1 MFSHFVC
8 TFVHQHICTFI
19 TFVKV
24 KSSNTSFTNRLHNV
38 DVCAVSLGI
47 SIAQMTN
54 LFSSLNI
61 KGTTLKNRIAVSP
74 MCEYSSTDGFANDW
88 HLVHLGA
95 FATGGAGLIITE
107 AAAVSPE
114 GRITYADLGIW
125 KDEHIEKL
133 KQITT
138 FIEAQ
143 GAVPGIQLAHAGR
156 KASHDKPW
164 LGGKQFASN
173 HENGWAT
180 VAPGALAFTNGEEA
194 PHELDKAGIAKVKAD
209 FKSSAQRALKAGF
222 KVAEVHGAHGY
233 LLHQFYSPLSNQRTD
248 EYGGSFENRIRLLVE
263 VVETVREVWPQNYP
277 LFVRISATD
286 WTEGGWTIEDS
297 VKLAVVL
304 KEKGVDLVDCSSGGN
319 VPKAAIPNNP
329 GYQVEFAEKIKAQ
342 TGILTGAVGLI
353 TTPAQANEIVEKGQ
367 ADIVLMAREM
377 LRDPH
382 FALRAAHELGH
393 EVEWPAQY
401 ERAQWR

>member
-1 MFSHFVC
+1 MS
-8 TFVHQHICTFI
+8 
-19 TFVKV
+19 
-24 KSSNTSFTNRLHNV
+24 
-38 DVCAVSLGI
+38 
-47 SIAQMTN
+47 N
-54 LFSSLNI
+54 LFSPLTI
-61 KGTTLKNRIAVSP
+61 KGVTLKNRITVSP

-95 FATGGAGLIITE
+95 FATGGAALIITE

-143 GAVPGIQLAHAGR
+143 GAVAGIQLAHAGR

-164 LGGKQFASN
+164 LGGKQFASD
-173 HENGWAT
+173 HENGWLT
-180 VAPGALAFTNGEEA
+180 FGPSALAFTEGEEA
-194 PHELDKAGIAKVKAD
+194 PLELDKAGIENVKAD
-209 FKSSAQRALKAGF
+209 FKAAAERALKAGF

-233 LLHQFYSPLSNQRTD
+233 LMHQFYSPLSNQRTD
-248 EYGGSFENRIRLLVE
+248 EYGGSFDNRIRLLVE
-263 VVETVREVWPQNYP
+263 VTETVRSVWPEDYP
-277 LFVRISATD
+277 VFVRISATD

-297 VKLAVVL
+297 VKLAAVL
-304 KEKGVDLVDCSSGGN
+304 KEKNVDLIDSSSGGN
-319 VPKAAIPNNP
+319 VPKAAIPNKP
-329 GYQVEFAEKIKAQ
+329 GYQVEFAEQIKKQ

-353 TTPAQANEIVEKGQ
+353 TTPAQANEIVENEQ
-367 ADIVLMAREM
+367 ADLVLLAREM

-382 FALRAAHELGH
+382 FALRAAHELGQH
-393 EVEWPAQY
+393 IEWPAQY

>member
-1 MFSHFVC
+1 M
-8 TFVHQHICTFI
+8 
-19 TFVKV
+19 
-24 KSSNTSFTNRLHNV
+24 N
-38 DVCAVSLGI
+38 
-47 SIAQMTN
+47 N
-54 LFSSLNI
+54 LFSPLTI
-61 KGTTLKNRIAVSP
+61 KGVTLKNRITVSP

-95 FATGGAGLIITE
+95 FATGGAALIITE

-143 GAVPGIQLAHAGR
+143 GALAGIQLAHAGR

-164 LGGKQFASN
+164 RGGKQFASN
-173 HENGWAT
+173 HENGWVT
-180 VAPGALAFTNGEEA
+180 VGPSALAFTEGEEA
-194 PHELDKAGIAKVKAD
+194 PQELDKAGIENVKAD
-209 FKSSAQRALKAGF
+209 FKAAAERALKAGF

-233 LLHQFYSPLSNQRTD
+233 LFHQFYSPLSNQRTD
-248 EYGGSFENRIRLLVE
+248 EYGGSFDNRIRLLVE
-263 VVETVREVWPQNYP
+263 VTETVRSVWPEDYP
-277 LFVRISATD
+277 VFVRISATD

-297 VKLAVVL
+297 VKLAAVL
-304 KEKGVDLVDCSSGGN
+304 KEKNVDLIDSSSGGN
-319 VPKAAIPNNP
+319 VPKAAIPNKP
-329 GYQVEFAEKIKAQ
+329 GYQVEFAEQIKKQ

-353 TTPAQANEIVEKGQ
+353 TTPAQANEIVENEQ
-367 ADIVLMAREM
+367 ADLVLLAREM

-382 FALRAAHELGH
+382 FALRAAHELGQH
-393 EVEWPAQY
+393 IEWPAQY